1 LAYFNKYPGRFP
13 LWHLKDMDVAKQR
26 STEFGK
32 GQIKVLEILKNAK
45 KSGVKHIFVE
55 QEEYASTALESMKY
69 DFDYLQ
75 KLDF

>member
-1 LAYFNKYPGRFP
+1 
-13 LWHLKDMDVAKQR
+13 
-26 STEFGK
+26 
-32 GQIKVLEILKNAK
+32 LEILKNSK